1 MATTGSLNDNNNN
14 VVVVE
19 KTGKIWTWPTLIRDH
34 TRFVSILPGYLGAY
48 IPVPVLGMGGAAG
61 VLPSK
66 KIEQILVTMN
76 NSYNTCPYCTG
87 LHGQLARMAGYVST
101 ATAASAS
108 ASGATKMDDETSDP
122 ALAFAKT
129 FAIESGRGQ
138 DVDAAYQ
145 KLCRSSSS
153 STDGGLEG
161 GYGPERARSVQSL
174 CWALLWGK
182 TTGNTI
188 NNARNKIFNLQL
200 SKITSLDL
208 FVLAYYGPLFGVI
221 GILNICLKYMPTIP
235 PGYSK
240 IGNWIGAFL
249 WLPVALHIFPLGVVS
264 IVVCG
269 GKVV

>member
-1 MATTGSLNDNNNN
+1 MVNTGSSLNDNNND

-48 IPVPVLGMGGAAG
+48 IPVLGLGGGFAG
-61 VLPSK
+61 SVLPWY
-66 KIEQILVTMN
+66 KIEEILVTMN
-76 NSYNTCPYCTG
+76 NSCNTCPYCTG
-87 LHGQLARMAGYVST
+87 LHGQLARMAGVST
-101 ATAASAS
+101 ATATATA
-108 ASGATKMDDETSDP
+108 ATKTDDEETSDP
-122 ALAFAKT
+122 ALVYARA
-129 FAIESGRGQ
+129 FAIESGRGP

-145 KLCRSSSS
+145 KLCSR
-153 STDGGLEG
+153 STDGGGFEG
-161 GYGPERARSVQSL
+161 GYGPERAQSVQSL

-188 NNARNKIFNLQL
+188 NNARNKIFKLQF
-200 SKITSLDL
+200 SRITSLDL

-221 GILNICLKYMPTIP
+221 GILNLGLKYIPTIP
-235 PGYSK
+235 KDYSMA
-240 IGNWIGAFL
+240 GNLIGAFL
-249 WLPVALHIFPLGVVS
+249 WLPVAFHIFPLGIVS